1 MSSVELYVYYRVA
14 PADEALACAQVQAL
28 QQRLG
33 VELPGLQARLLRRG
47 ADPSSAGA
55 ESTGLSTWME
65 TYRHADGLG
74 ADQLALI
81 RRAAQGLPSRCVGP
95 RHEECFEPVG
105 HSMADGAAAPEH

>member
-1 MSSVELYVYYRVA
+1 LSGVELYVYYRVA

-33 VELPGLQARLLRRG
+33 AELPGLQARLLRRG
-47 ADPSSAGA
+47 ADASSASAG
-55 ESTGLSTWME
+55 STGLSTWME

-74 ADQLALI
+74 AAQLALI
-81 RRAAQGLPSRCVGP
+81 RQAAQGVPGRCVGA

-105 HSMADGAAAPEH
+105 RAWTDGATAPEC